1 MMEDIAM
8 HILEILMNSIKA
20 GASKIILTIYDS
32 LQDDVIAISVEDNGK
47 GMDEAMTKKAADPF
61 TTSRTT
67 RKIGMGLAFMKGLA
81 ETCNGTFE
89 IQSQVG
95 VGTVVKATVQKLNID
110 TPDLGDIGEMMMEAI
125 QSDENIDYV
134 LDYKTDFNQFVFESE
149 TVKRE
154 LDGVSLLEPEI
165 LLWIKE
171 YINQGIEQAKEDTL

>member
-89 IQSQVG
+89 IRSQVG
-95 VGTVVKATVQKLNID
+95 VGTVVRASVQKLNID
-110 TPDLGDIGEMMMEAI
+110 TPGLGDIGEMMMEAI